1 MKKLHLFFLGLSLT
15 ACQEKPSPELQASI
29 NRGQEVYQNFCIQC
43 HLAEGQGV
51 PNAFPPLAPSDFLE
65 TQTAAFIAGL
75 KYGMQG
81 EIVVNGQTY
90 NGNMPAQG
98 LEDDEIA
105 DVVNYIR
112 NNWGNQN
119 LQMITPQVVVQTSK
133 PNPWKNLN

>member
-1 MKKLHLFFLGLSLT
+1 MKKLFVFFLGLSLV
-15 ACQEKPSPELQASI
+15 ACQEQPSPELQASI

-65 TQTAAFIAGL
+65 TQTAAVIAGL

-98 LEDDEIA
+98 LENDEIA

-112 NNWGNQN
+112 NSWGNQN
-119 LQMITPQVVVQTSK
+119 RQMILASDVAQTSK
-133 PNPWKNLN
+133 PNP